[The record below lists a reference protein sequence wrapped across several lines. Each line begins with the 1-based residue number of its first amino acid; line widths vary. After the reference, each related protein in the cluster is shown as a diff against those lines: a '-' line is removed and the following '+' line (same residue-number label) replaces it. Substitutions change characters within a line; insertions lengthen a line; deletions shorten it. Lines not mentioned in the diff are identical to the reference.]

1 MKTIKLDAIY
11 NDDDQIKSTIYLI
24 KWANLAG
31 FDLTIT
37 SKYHTQMIAITFEE
51 FHIIKGI
58 VKVLDFESN
67 VSVNKKEE
75 ISKSLV
81 TVGITGNNSRY
92 LVSIQTAGRYMQQ
105 IKIKFDEFHFI
116 KKAAKK
122 LEGEK

>member
-1 MKTIKLDAIY
+1 
-11 NDDDQIKSTIYLI
+11 
-24 KWANLAG
+24 
-31 FDLTIT
+31 
-37 SKYHTQMIAITFEE
+37 MIAITFEE